1 MGVVIENDLRTASP
15 NRGVLLTAF
24 SQLPMALATLEEM
37 EAASVQTATTQTVTT
52 ITPPLAIEEVVAP
65 PAIKQRPQLS
75 ISDTELR
82 ARVSWDH
89 RNSPHFV
96 VTFDRTRFQ
105 PHEVTTAIGLL
116 EESYSAIFAQT
127 HESFVDRFQIYLIDR
142 QSTALLGR
150 KVAAHISLEERSIY
164 LVRSSSQTAYSELLH
179 LLTHAM
185 RMNRYRKHYGITPGW
200 SLLEDAFSVFL
211 QQRLSVS
218 EYVFPFYAVEPDIVA
233 FHVLRKYNR
242 PGVSSSW
249 TSSTS
254 LDDFNRYIVG
264 GAFMLYLGDSYSDD
278 RIVELSKSE
287 EPVTSETFKNFFG
300 KTLEQLEARW
310 LEHLPTSL
318 MTLTHEEH
326 TYALA
331 RWEQSFEA
339 RG

>member
-1 MGVVIENDLRTASP
+1 MGVVIENDLRAASP

-24 SQLPMALATLEEM
+24 SQLPMAISTLEEM
-37 EAASVQTATTQTVTT
+37 EAASVKAVTT
-52 ITPPLAIEEVVAP
+52 ITPPLVVEELAAP
-65 PAIKQRPQLS
+65 PSIKHRPQLS

-82 ARVSWDH
+82 ARVAWDH
-89 RNSPHFV
+89 RNSPHFLV
-96 VTFDRTRFQ
+96 AFDRTRFQ
-105 PHEVTTAIGLL
+105 AHEVTTAIGLL

-150 KVAAHISLEERSIY
+150 KVVAHLNLEERAIY

-233 FHVLRKYNR
+233 FHVLRKYKGY
-242 PGVSSSW
+242 GVTSSW

-254 LDDFNRYIVG
+254 QDDFNRYVVG
-264 GAFMLYLGDSYSDD
+264 GAFMLFLGDTFSDD

-300 KTLEQLEARW
+300 KTLEQLESRW

-339 RG
+339 RS